1 MTDSKKIKEYIAKCG
16 FNVKSL
22 AEKIGISHEALYQKI
37 ANERPFKASEI
48 MSISDAMD
56 LTSDERDAIFFAAN
70 VD

>member
-1 MTDSKKIKEYIAKCG
+1 MTDSKKLKEFISEHG

-48 MSISDAMD
+48 MSISEIME
-56 LTSDERDAIFFAAN
+56 LTSEERDAIFFAKA